1 MEGFVICLTKRERK
15 KHPFPT
21 FFFFFLVNLCTCMLW
36 PSYFDLHIDL
46 TSKRNWLTLRDW

>member
-21 FFFFFLVNLCTCMLW
+21 FFFFYVNKCTCMLW
-36 PSYFDLHIDL
+36 PAYFDLHIDL

>member
-21 FFFFFLVNLCTCMLW
+21 FFFFLVNLCTCMLW